1 MAVRRILIMRTEGQR
16 SNMEYYFESNL
27 SLQFLFFVSGHISLS
42 TLHSIFTEFVQVM
55 CLSDVKDSIDF
66 FILHFPYIIQKYVS
80 WFITKNLINISQLL
94 S

>member
-1 MAVRRILIMRTEGQR
+1 MAVRRILIMRSKVKYGILFR
-16 SNMEYYFESNL
+16 VFNL

-66 FILHFPYIIQKYVS
+66 FILHFSYIIQKYVS